1 MLTAE
6 CQVPF
11 TLHLLH
17 TNHEIAVTF
26 VIFNAARYG
35 SELLKGFS
43 AQVQH
48 WSRDSAMN
56 AIETI
61 REQVRKGYIVGEWE
75 ALGKRG
81 MSLTDRMSFLE
92 DLFLCGF
99 QSAQSAAGLTPDS
112 PEFVV
117 DVHIEL
123 ARSGMQATG
132 EIKSWHIRRKDGGS
146 ELLEFEPVSRSDRRK
161 RTSAKSGNA
170 KGQGA

>member
-1 MLTAE
+1 M
-6 CQVPF
+6 
-11 TLHLLH
+11 
-17 TNHEIAVTF
+17 
-26 VIFNAARYG
+26 
-35 SELLKGFS
+35 
-43 AQVQH
+43 
-48 WSRDSAMN
+48 D

-61 REQVRKGYIVGEWE
+61 REQVRKGYIVGAWD

-99 QSAQSAAGLTPDS
+99 QTAQCAAGLTPNS

-123 ARSGMQATG
+123 ARSGMRATG
-132 EIKSWHIRRKDGGS
+132 DVQSWHIRRKDGTS
-146 ELLEFEPVSRSDRRK
+146 ERLEFKPVSRSDRRQ
-161 RTSAKSGNA
+161 RTSAKPGNA